1 MIWALPHAQANPRV
15 IWQFTPEALT
25 VAFRR
30 AAAAA
35 GLANFRMHDLRHT
48 FATTL
53 RKAGYGI
60 DVIAQL
66 LGHAD
71 LRQTQIYAHIADETL
86 TDAVASVKGQFVST
100 KIH

>member
-1 MIWALPHAQANPRV
+1 
-15 IWQFTPEALT
+15 
-25 VAFRR
+25 
-30 AAAAA
+30 
-35 GLANFRMHDLRHT
+35 MHDLRHT

-86 TDAVASVKGQFVST
+86 NDAVASVQGQFVST